1 MDSEKAMENKKEKDG
16 RSHPSTHKEVHLIE
30 KQMPL
35 KEILDEAVN
44 RVKYTAEKL
53 PLLWDDTETDIR
65 TEDIMELDFPEDIS
79 EFMTL
84 MRRVE
89 DVISAGRKVKEQM
102 QIELG
107 KRYEGK
113 VVREGRDVIVGR
125 PSTTYKAYDKEKVLD
140 YLGDDWRAVVRPEF
154 RVTGVKAVAK
164 ERGDNPDVIVESLF
178 QRVITNNNIT
188 VLPESKAPKWMK
200 ELEQGEERNLGK

>member
-1 MDSEKAMENKKEKDG
+1 
-16 RSHPSTHKEVHLIE
+16 
-30 KQMPL
+30 MPL

-44 RVKYTAEKL
+44 RVKSTAEKL
-53 PLLWDDTETDIR
+53 PLLWDDTDGSVVV
-65 TEDIMELDFPEDIS
+65 EDIVDLTFPEDIE

-89 DVISAGRKVKEQM
+89 DTISAGRKIKEQM

-178 QRVITNNNIT
+178 QKVITNNNIT